1 MRLYP
6 RTPWA
11 DEVKNLSWDDL
22 NLVFALTHA
31 MEIRAVVDNGDDAL
45 RPALESWQPNACNDR
60 ASPRRGRLN
69 RRHHLTTV

>member
-11 DEVKNLSWDDL
+11 DEGKNLSWADL

-31 MEIRAVVDNGDDAL
+31 MEIRAVVDNGDDA
-45 RPALESWQPNACNDR
+45 
-60 ASPRRGRLN
+60 
-69 RRHHLTTV
+69 